1 MMLAVLFFLVPLVN
15 AGGISLGQ
23 TRVVIF
29 EGGNQQRCTSL
40 MLMTRVI

>member
-29 EGGNQQRCTSL
+29 EGEISN
-40 MLMTRVI
+40 VAHH